1 MYWCSLDMVFTIT
14 GWYREGS
21 KHSEGSV
28 DHPSQAHVRYT
39 GYTQISRQGN
49 VWPFVKHQCSRMK

>member
-1 MYWCSLDMVFTIT
+1 MVFTIT

-49 VWPFVKHQCSRMK
+49 V